1 MEDYNILWYILAAII
16 YFLTRSKKKKPTQSR
31 PGTENNPAPQE
42 RPKTFEDLLKE
53 ITGEAVIEPDLAE
66 PEEMISESQ
75 QTRQSP
81 KEKAPLEEAKEQQR
95 LEGERRAFADDESR
109 RVYEESIKRAEGFK
123 IEYEPDEHYAESR
136 IFKGQGVEE
145 EKEYTFADEIRDGL
159 SSTEARKAIIYSE
172 ILSRK
177 Y

>member
-1 MEDYNILWYILAAII
+1 MEDFNVLWYIAAAII

-31 PGTENNPAPQE
+31 PGTENNPAPQKQ
-42 RPKTFEDLLKE
+42 PKTFEDLLKE
-53 ITGEAVIEPDLAE
+53 ITGEAVTE
-66 PEEMISESQ
+66 PELVEPEVISESQ
-75 QTRQSP
+75 KTRQSP
-81 KEKAPLEEAKEQQR
+81 KEKTPLEEAKEQQR

-109 RVYEESIKRAEGFK
+109 RIYEESIKRAEGFK
-123 IEYEPDEHYAESR
+123 IEYEPHEHYAESR

-145 EKEYTFADEIRDGL
+145 VKEYTFADEIRDGL